1 MITQAVKIAA
11 LTTELTVTSS
21 KIIKTMR
28 ESISTGIVVS
38 RSVLKQGEEEI
49 INMQVTNRSKR

>member
-1 MITQAVKIAA
+1 MNMITQAVKIAA

-49 INMQVTNRSKR
+49 NKHASHK

>member
-1 MITQAVKIAA
+1 MKMITQAVKIAA
-11 LTTELTVTSS
+11 LTIALTVTSS

-38 RSVLKQGEEEI
+38 RSVLEQRDEEI
-49 INMQVTNRSKR
+49 NKYTRH

>member
-1 MITQAVKIAA
+1 MNTITQAVKIAA

-28 ESISTGIVVS
+28 ESISTGIVVR
-38 RSVLKQGEEEI
+38 RSVLKQEEEEI
-49 INMQVTNRSKR
+49 NKHASNK

>member
-1 MITQAVKIAA
+1 MNMITQAVKIAA

-21 KIIKTMR
+21 KIIKTTR

-38 RSVLKQGEEEI
+38 RSVLEQRDEEI
-49 INMQVTNRSKR
+49 NKYTRH